1 MNKATGL
8 DWQIEYN
15 YLKKYAIMNNMRNL
29 IIALEL
35 AVKYHQGQYRDS
47 GEPYIIHPLMVC
59 KTLILLS
66 VETYLNKWY
75 PEKSNQWIKHQLDV
89 LYATAVLHDVIED
102 CDLPNKGIEFVVVY
116 HLDREVWINVN
127 ILSKE
132 LGRLNI
138 DSIFIEQDGKL
149 DKVFYKDE
157 QLHELRSCSK
167 VLVAMAI
174 GIAIEDKMLVN
185 GIPLSLDTKIFP
197 SIKNLVKIK
206 NKDNLLKIQTWTIK
220 NLLTHTTGY
229 ESQMMSERYIEDID
243 KNELLDYAL
252 NYDIPFDVGTRFAYN
267 NLEPFVLSV
276 FFQESFGINLKDY
289 INEKIFKKLNI
300 KEFEW
305 DNYGK
310 YCPAATGLYLKH
322 SDFHKI
328 GLLLLNNGRYDGK
341 QIIPGNWI
349 VEMTSMQLETP
360 STYKPERVFPKIGVG
375 YYTFISRDNYIFRDG
390 SNGQY
395 IIVNK
400 EKKLL
405 VTTMA
410 SEKDMKKI
418 TEIFRDII

>member
-1 MNKATGL
+1 MVDIN
-8 DWQIEYN
+8 I
-15 YLKKYAIMNNMRNL
+15 
-29 IIALEL
+29 
-35 AVKYHQGQYRDS
+35 VK
-47 GEPYIIHPLMVC
+47 E
-59 KTLILLS
+59 
-66 VETYLNKWY
+66 
-75 PEKSNQWIKHQLDV
+75 
-89 LYATAVLHDVIED
+89 
-102 CDLPNKGIEFVVVY
+102 
-116 HLDREVWINVN
+116 NVN

-197 SIKNLVKIK
+197 SIKKLVKIK
-206 NKDNLLKIQTWTIK
+206 NKNNLLKIQKWTIK

-229 ESQMMSERYIEDID
+229 ESQMMSERYIEDVD

-289 INEKIFKKLNI
+289 ITEKIFKKINI
-300 KEFEW
+300 KEFKW

-328 GLLLLNNGRYDGK
+328 GQLLLNKGRYDGK
-341 QIIPGNWI
+341 QIIPENWI

-360 STYKPERVFPKIGVG
+360 SAYKPERVFSKIGVG

-390 SNGQY
+390 FHGQY
-395 IIVNK
+395 LIINR
-400 EKKLL
+400 EKNY
-405 VTTMA
+405 
-410 SEKDMKKI
+410 
-418 TEIFRDII
+418 

>member
-1 MNKATGL
+1 MVDIN
-8 DWQIEYN
+8 I
-15 YLKKYAIMNNMRNL
+15 
-29 IIALEL
+29 
-35 AVKYHQGQYRDS
+35 VK
-47 GEPYIIHPLMVC
+47 E
-59 KTLILLS
+59 
-66 VETYLNKWY
+66 
-75 PEKSNQWIKHQLDV
+75 
-89 LYATAVLHDVIED
+89 
-102 CDLPNKGIEFVVVY
+102 
-116 HLDREVWINVN
+116 NVN

-375 YYTFISRDNYIFRDG
+375 YYAFISRDNYIFRDG